1 MGSPLQDEVGGNSH
15 DDAPVWSDPL
25 THFGHFWDEL
35 PELVQEFYNST
46 IPDLDQ
52 SSWDDDDSSIWDDA
66 YSPTPFDFSWSDLT
80 DEQQELGRR
89 IGYTEWSW
97 EGEAGC
103 MPRKK
108 SLAFWWKKEMS
119 CADLT
124 KKGQCKKELLCSWD
138 WRTTTCS
145 HMCGGAGVPEKEC
158 KSHRFKGKKVCRYVS
173 ERTPMT
179 AWPTYMP
186 TATNSTPPPTH
197 APTPPPTHAPS
208 PSPSPS
214 PTTTPSEATSS
225 IPPPM

>member
-1 MGSPLQDEVGGNSH
+1 MGQD
-15 DDAPVWSDPL
+15 
-25 THFGHFWDEL
+25 
-35 PELVQEFYNST
+35 FYASA
-46 IPDLDQ
+46 IPALAL
-52 SSWDDDDSSIWDDA
+52 DSSIWDDA
-66 YSPTPFDFSWSDLT
+66 YSLHEPPFDFSWSDLT

-138 WRTTTCS
+138 W
-145 HMCGGAGVPEKEC
+145 

-173 ERTPMT
+173 ERT
-179 AWPTYMP
+179 
-186 TATNSTPPPTH
+186 
-197 APTPPPTHAPS
+197 
-208 PSPSPS
+208 
-214 PTTTPSEATSS
+214 
-225 IPPPM
+225 